1 MNKRLICSA
10 AILFVLCGCSVNN
23 KEEEKTISGC
33 DIFSECENTIEAGV
47 SNMTIK
53 EAYEYYN
60 GKTNSSGKEYRT
72 VHLPED
78 HALVKMSPEDIVRMI
93 ENNEKFYVYIGDE
106 KCPWCRSVI
115 EKAIEVAKDNAVD
128 KIYYLKIWDD
138 EGNEILRDKFVYEDG
153 SLVMDTVASDAYYQ
167 LLDYWKDY
175 LSDYTLNVDG
185 QTIEVGEKRIYAP
198 NFVCIKDGEIRSLVT
213 GISDKQSDSYQNLSE
228 EILKDEEA
236 IFEEFFALK

>member
-72 VHLPED
+72 VHLPGD

-198 NFVCIKDGEIRSLVT
+198 NFVYIKDGEIRSLVT

>member
-1 MNKRLICSA
+1 M
-10 AILFVLCGCSVNN
+10 
-23 KEEEKTISGC
+23 
-33 DIFSECENTIEAGV
+33 
-47 SNMTIK
+47 
-53 EAYEYYN
+53 
-60 GKTNSSGKEYRT
+60 
-72 VHLPED
+72 
-78 HALVKMSPEDIVRMI
+78 
-93 ENNEKFYVYIGDE
+93 
-106 KCPWCRSVI
+106 I

-198 NFVCIKDGEIRSLVT
+198 NFVYIKDGEIRSLVT

>member
-1 MNKRLICSA
+1 M
-10 AILFVLCGCSVNN
+10 
-23 KEEEKTISGC
+23 
-33 DIFSECENTIEAGV
+33 
-47 SNMTIK
+47 
-53 EAYEYYN
+53 
-60 GKTNSSGKEYRT
+60 
-72 VHLPED
+72 
-78 HALVKMSPEDIVRMI
+78 
-93 ENNEKFYVYIGDE
+93 
-106 KCPWCRSVI
+106 
-115 EKAIEVAKDNAVD
+115 
-128 KIYYLKIWDD
+128 
-138 EGNEILRDKFVYEDG
+138 RDKFVYEDG

-198 NFVCIKDGEIRSLVT
+198 NFVYIKDGEIRSLVT

>member
-1 MNKRLICSA
+1 
-10 AILFVLCGCSVNN
+10 
-23 KEEEKTISGC
+23 
-33 DIFSECENTIEAGV
+33 
-47 SNMTIK
+47 MTIK

-198 NFVCIKDGEIRSLVT
+198 NFVYIKDGEIRSLVT